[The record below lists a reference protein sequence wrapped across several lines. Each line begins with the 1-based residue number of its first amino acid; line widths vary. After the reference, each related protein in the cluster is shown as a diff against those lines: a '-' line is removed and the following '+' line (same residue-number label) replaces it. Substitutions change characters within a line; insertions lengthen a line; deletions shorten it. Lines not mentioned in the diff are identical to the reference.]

1 MEDVAKRRY
10 SKVKDNDY
18 EERRGDKMLNEE
30 A

>member
-10 SKVKDNDY
+10 SKVKDNDD
-18 EERRGDKMLNEE
+18 EERRDDKTLNEE

>member
-10 SKVKDNDY
+10 SKVKDNDD
-18 EERRGDKMLNEE
+18 EERRDDKMLNEE